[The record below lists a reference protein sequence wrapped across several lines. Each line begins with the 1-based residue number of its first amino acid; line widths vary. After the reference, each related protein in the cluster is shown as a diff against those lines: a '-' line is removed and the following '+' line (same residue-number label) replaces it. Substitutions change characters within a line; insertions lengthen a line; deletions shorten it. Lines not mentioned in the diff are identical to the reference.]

1 MKIIEKNIKDITP
14 YENNPRNNEDA
25 VEKVAESIKEFGFQQ
40 PIVVDKDNVV
50 IVGHTRLKAAERL
63 GLDKVPVVIAD
74 ELTEEQAKA
83 YRLADNK
90 TNEIATWKFDS
101 LNTEL
106 RELCD
111 FNMGRFGFNLDLV
124 PEEID
129 AYEDNYTEQVPIK
142 ATSRI
147 GEIYQLGEHRL
158 MCGDSTNPKD
168 VELLMDG
175 RKADLLFT
183 DPPYNV
189 DISNSKGMTIINDN
203 MDDEKFS
210 SFLNSVFANAN
221 KTLKLGGVFYIWHAS
236 TETENFLKNARINGL
251 PTKQILIWVKNTF
264 SLTRADYK
272 WKHEPCLYGWREG
285 AAHYFINE
293 FDNPTVIE
301 DRTDFKK
308 MKKTD
313 LVELLEKIYEQ
324 DAPSTIIH
332 ENKPLKCDLHPT
344 MKPIKMCAELIH
356 NSCRKGEAVLD
367 LFGGSGSTLIACEEL
382 ERKCF
387 VMEYD
392 PIYCDVI
399 KDRWEKFTGQKAIRI
414 NG

>member
-1 MKIIEKNIKDITP
+1 MQIK
-14 YENNPRNNEDA
+14 R
-25 VEKVAESIKEFGFQQ
+25 
-40 PIVVDKDNVV
+40 
-50 IVGHTRLKAAERL
+50 
-63 GLDKVPVVIAD
+63 
-74 ELTEEQAKA
+74 
-83 YRLADNK
+83 
-90 TNEIATWKFDS
+90 
-101 LNTEL
+101 
-106 RELCD
+106 
-111 FNMGRFGFNLDLV
+111 
-124 PEEID
+124 
-129 AYEDNYTEQVPIK
+129 
-142 ATSRI
+142 
-147 GEIYQLGEHRL
+147 
-158 MCGDSTNPKD
+158 
-168 VELLMDG
+168 
-175 RKADLLFT
+175 
-183 DPPYNV
+183 
-189 DISNSKGMTIINDN
+189 SNW
-203 MDDEKFS
+203 
-210 SFLNSVFANAN
+210 
-221 KTLKLGGVFYIWHAS
+221 GGVFYIWHAS

-293 FDNPTVIE
+293 FDNPAVIE
-301 DRTDFKK
+301 DRADFKK

-356 NSCRKGEAVLD
+356 NSCRKGEVVLD